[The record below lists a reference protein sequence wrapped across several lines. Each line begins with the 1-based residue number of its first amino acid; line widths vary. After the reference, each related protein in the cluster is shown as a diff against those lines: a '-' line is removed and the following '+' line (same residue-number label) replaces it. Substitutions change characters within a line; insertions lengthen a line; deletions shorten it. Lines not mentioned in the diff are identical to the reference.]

1 MPKVAKR
8 RANKPRQSTKKTIS
22 PEAMHEMIQKK
33 AYELFEKRG
42 YSQGSEWSDWLEAEK
57 IIKSGKYE

>member
-1 MPKVAKR
+1 MPKVAKTR
-8 RANKPRQSTKKTIS
+8 VSKPRQPTKKAIS

-42 YSQGSEWSDWLEAEK
+42 YRHGSEWSDWLEAEK
-57 IIKSGKYE
+57 IISSGTYE